1 MKNQRKTN
9 CPISVTAL
17 GVMVMLFVCGTTM
30 AWAQNPKVLIFSKT
44 TVYHHNSIEPGIVAI
59 QKLGAENKFDVDTTT
74 DVSKFTKDNLKQYA
88 TIIFL
93 SPTSPSNPTDRRIVF
108 KDSLNKEA
116 FKDYIKN
123 GGGFLGIHSAT
134 DFGYEWS
141 WYGQLVGG
149 YFLGHPRKNVQTATL
164 HIVDKKNPATKAL
177 PETWT
182 RADEYYSFKP
192 GSNPKDLHVLITLD
206 ENTEDYGT
214 QTNLKMGEVHP
225 IAWYHDFDGGRA
237 FYTALGHTNESF
249 SEPMVLDHILGALQY
264 TMGKKFKGKKQ

>member
-1 MKNQRKTN
+1 MKEQQK
-9 CPISVTAL
+9 ISSPKSVVSLWVMAIAL
-17 GVMVMLFVCGTTM
+17 FCSSA

-44 TVYHHNSIEPGIVAI
+44 VVFHHNSIAAGITAI

-74 DVSKFTKDNLKQYA
+74 DVSKFTPENLKQYA
-88 TIIFL
+88 TVIFL
-93 SPTSPSNPTDRRIVF
+93 SPTSNMQRVVF
-108 KDSLNKEA
+108 KDSLNKDA
-116 FKDYIKN
+116 FKAYIHN

-149 YFLGHPRKNVQTATL
+149 YFLGHPRRNVQTATL
-164 HIVDKKNPATKAL
+164 HVIDKKNPATKAL

-214 QTNLKMGEVHP
+214 QTNLKMGDFHP
-225 IAWYHDFDGGRA
+225 LAWYHDYDGGRA
-237 FYTALGHTNESF
+237 FYTALGHTDESF
-249 SEPMVLDHILGALQY
+249 SDPLVLDHILGALQY
-264 TMGKKFKGKKQ
+264 TMGKKYKGKKQ